1 MKWEYFG
8 LIEMGFTSA
17 VTLGFLGW
25 QYWTVRDAG
34 KPKPPED
41 ASQIDAL
48 PIDSGHP
55 EGEHHPHNR

>member
-1 MKWEYFG
+1 MSQYAG
-8 LIEMGFTSA
+8 LIEIMFTA
-17 VTLGFLGW
+17 TVTLGVLAW

-34 KPKPPED
+34 KPKDTSPV
-41 ASQIDAL
+41 DAL

>member
-1 MKWEYFG
+1 MKAEYFG
-8 LIEMGFTSA
+8 LIEMAFTSA

-34 KPKPPED
+34 KPNPPSED
-41 ASQIDAL
+41 TPAS

>member
-34 KPKPPED
+34 KPKPPD
-41 ASQIDAL
+41 DISPIDA
-48 PIDSGHP
+48 GHP